1 MPQNVLAVF
10 INPKTL
16 FLMLYSDVLHA
27 KICHMNFIHSLEHKQ
42 YLGGGTKIQIKH
54 RGGLLQDL

>member
-1 MPQNVLAVF
+1 
-10 INPKTL
+10 
-16 FLMLYSDVLHA
+16 MLYSDVLHA

-54 RGGLLQDL
+54 RGGGCYRTCNVL